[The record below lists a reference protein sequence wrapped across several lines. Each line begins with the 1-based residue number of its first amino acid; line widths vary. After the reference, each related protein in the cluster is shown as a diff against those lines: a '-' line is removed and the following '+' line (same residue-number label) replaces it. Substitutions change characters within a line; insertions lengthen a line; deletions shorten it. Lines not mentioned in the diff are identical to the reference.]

1 MHIEKHGDGWAD
13 HGWSWTGRNIPIPL
27 LEIGIHVVVR
37 NFIAEVEMTQRYR
50 NTQESTLEVL
60 YTFPVEEAAAV
71 TACTAVL
78 GDQTIVA
85 RIQENRRAERMY
97 EEAVREKR
105 TAVLLSSARPD
116 IFQLRV
122 GQLAPGAECEVTVSY
137 VVELPVEEASTRLEL
152 ETKVHTK
159 VRS

>member
-1 MHIEKHGDGWAD
+1 M
-13 HGWSWTGRNIPIPL
+13 
-27 LEIGIHVVVR
+27 LEVGISVVVR

-50 NTQESTLEVL
+50 NTQESPLEVL

-71 TACTAVL
+71 TACTALL

-85 RIQENRRAERMY
+85 RIQENREAEAMY
-97 EEAVREKR
+97 EKAVKEKK

-122 GQLAPGAECEVTVSY
+122 GQLAPGAECQVTVSY

-152 ETKVHTK
+152 ETKVHTNF
-159 VRS
+159 RNHGEGLY